1 MSFLNTITDLGK
13 SALSFVQGDSI
24 GSTLLK
30 TIASGYALNKLSNV
44 TKSNDSSTGSSSSSQ
59 SSGTGLPTL
68 PYIDRGVRE
77 QVSANQ
83 KNRLPVVYGSAQLGG
98 VIIDAEMSNQGQ
110 TMSYCLAIS
119 EMTGTKL
126 SDGEPSS
133 FTFENIYWNDQKIV
147 FKDNGE
153 TANYSIDRDN
163 NRDYSIDELVRV
175 YCFNGNSYKG
185 VRPKGFTG
193 PALPGADDR
202 MPSWIRGQQEMNDIV
217 FAIIQVDYS
226 RMKNVTGLGNI
237 RFHVT
242 NSMTQPGDC
251 LSDYMKSTRYGAG
264 IKNED
269 ILDG

>member
-13 SALSFVQGDSI
+13 SALSFVQGDSV
-24 GSTLLK
+24 GSTILK

-68 PYIDRGVRE
+68 PYIDKGVRE

-98 VIIDAEMSNQGQ
+98 VIIDAEMTNNGQ
-110 TMSYCLAIS
+110 TMAYCLAIS

-126 SDGEPSS
+126 SDGESSS

-147 FKDNGE
+147 FDVYGE

-163 NRDYSIDELVRV
+163 NRDYSIDGLVRV
-175 YCFNGNSYKG
+175 YCFNGNSRKG
-185 VRPKGFTG
+185 VKPKGFTG
-193 PALPGADDR
+193 TSQNADTR
-202 MPSWIRGQQEMNDIV
+202 MPSWDNQQEMNDIV

-242 NSMTQPGDC
+242 NSMSLPGDC

>member
-13 SALSFVQGDSI
+13 SALSFVQGDSV
-24 GSTLLK
+24 GSTILK

-44 TKSNDSSTGSSSSSQ
+44 TKSNDSATSSSSSSQ

-68 PYIDRGVRE
+68 PYVDKGVRE

-83 KNRLPVVYGSAQLGG
+83 KNRLPLVYGSAQLGG
-98 VIIDAEMSNQGQ
+98 VIIDAEMSNDGLR
-110 TMSYCLAIS
+110 MSYCLAIS

-126 SDGEPSS
+126 SDGQQSS

-147 FKDNGE
+147 FKTDGE

-163 NRDYSIDELVRV
+163 NRDYSIDDLVSV
-175 YCFNGNSYKG
+175 YCYNGGSRKG
-185 VRPKGFTG
+185 VKPKGFSG
-193 PALPGADDR
+193 SSQNADTR
-202 MPSWIRGQQEMNDIV
+202 MPSWTTAQGMNDIV

-242 NSMTQPGDC
+242 NSMTLPGDC
-251 LSDYMKSTRYGAG
+251 LDDYMKSTRYGAG
-264 IKNED
+264 ITEKE
-269 ILDG
+269 IYSE